1 MNFSNSKSLIKGFF
15 IPFLFIV
22 SIVLLLAGC
31 GNSEKKPVEE
41 VKKMN
46 VVATTTMLSDLSRQI
61 GGDKVEVHG
70 LMQPGVDP
78 HLYQASA
85 GDVSAMNEADVVV
98 YNGVHLEGQMDSIFE
113 NLEKQKKTL
122 VRVSDG
128 INPTTLLDFEE
139 DGEKTK
145 DPHIWFSVENWKQAA
160 KQVALGFS
168 KKDPDNQKYY
178 NENLQKYLE
187 ELDKL
192 DQRIK
197 DKINEVPQESRVL
210 VTAHDAFSYFARD
223 YKFEVKGIQ
232 GVTTEAEAA
241 TSDISELADFI
252 VAHKI
257 KAIFVE
263 SSVPTKTIEA
273 LQAAVKAKGFEVAI
287 GGELFSDSL
296 GDEGTKEGT
305 YIGMYEKNIETIT
318 GALK

>member
-1 MNFSNSKSLIKGFF
+1 MNFSNSRNLFKVFF
-15 IPFLFIV
+15 VPFLVIV
-22 SIVLLLAGC
+22 SLVILLSGC
-31 GNSEKKPVEE
+31 AKEEPKASE

-46 VVATTTMLSDLSRQI
+46 VVATTTMLSDLSKQI
-61 GGDKVEVHG
+61 GGDKVDVHG
-70 LMQPGVDP
+70 LMNPGVDP

-85 GDVSAMNEADVVV
+85 GDVTAMNEADIVV
-98 YNGVHLEGQMDSIFE
+98 YNGIHLEGQMDKIFE
-113 NLEKQKKTL
+113 NLEKQQKAL

-160 KQVALGFS
+160 KQVAMGFS
-168 KKDPDNQKYY
+168 KKDPDNKAYY
-178 NENLQKYLE
+178 NENLNKYLE

-192 DQRIK
+192 DQEIK
-197 DKINEVPQESRVL
+197 AKINEVPEESRVL

-232 GVTTEAEAA
+232 GVTTETEAA
-241 TSDISELADFI
+241 TSDISDLANFI
-252 VAHKI
+252 VEHKI

-273 LQAAVKAKGFEVAI
+273 LQAAVKAKGFEVSI
-287 GGELFSDSL
+287 GGELYSDSL
-296 GDEGTKEGT
+296 GDEGSAEGT
-305 YIGMYEKNIETIT
+305 YIGMYKKNIETIT